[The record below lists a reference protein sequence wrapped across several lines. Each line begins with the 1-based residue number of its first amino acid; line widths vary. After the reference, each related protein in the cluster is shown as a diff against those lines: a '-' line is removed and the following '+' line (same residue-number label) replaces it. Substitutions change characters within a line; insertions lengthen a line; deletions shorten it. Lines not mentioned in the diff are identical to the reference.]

1 MGRRR
6 DTPNSETGM
15 RDDMVLVSRNQERRL
30 QPSLSRRRVAASFGA
45 GAKGGEQCAC
55 GAEKAENDR
64 GILRRIVAA
73 GLSVKGYR
81 HQKKKRR
88 PDEKPH

>member
-1 MGRRR
+1 
-6 DTPNSETGM
+6 M